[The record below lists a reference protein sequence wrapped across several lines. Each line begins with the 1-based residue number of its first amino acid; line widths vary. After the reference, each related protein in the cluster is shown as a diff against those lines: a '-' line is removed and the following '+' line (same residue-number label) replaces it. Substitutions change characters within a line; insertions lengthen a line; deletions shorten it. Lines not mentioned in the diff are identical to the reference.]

1 MFRFRTLGRV
11 VTSID
16 RMILQ
21 IISRRTKHSEESTYL
36 FPIAVCCLIWLSFFD
51 WMSRAGAIRDSE
63 ATALTVIIVA
73 ASFCIV
79 RYVKV
84 SGDLWSAQTESNIL
98 QTKNSAVRIHNEAD
112 SLLGLQKSNS
122 KGMSEAAQ
130 TKYAKEIR
138 SELLVEL
145 EQERL
150 FLESQMEQLSL
161 AVTQAKQ
168 SANLLHEKEQTTYEK
183 AAGVQQPVALAREK
197 KTNLADQ
204 RKELNQKCQI
214 LQNEVDKTAN
224 VLVEKNR
231 KLSSL
236 QSEVAQLKNRLDNI
250 QQEMSARRHSRKGQ

>member
-1 MFRFRTLGRV
+1 
-11 VTSID
+11 
-16 RMILQ
+16 
-21 IISRRTKHSEESTYL
+21 
-36 FPIAVCCLIWLSFFD
+36 
-51 WMSRAGAIRDSE
+51 
-63 ATALTVIIVA
+63 
-73 ASFCIV
+73 
-79 RYVKV
+79 
-84 SGDLWSAQTESNIL
+84 L

-168 SANLLHEKEQTTYEK
+168 SANLLHEKEQTTSEK

-231 KLSSL
+231 ILSSL

-250 QQEMSARRHSRKGQ
+250 QQEMSVRRHSRKGQ